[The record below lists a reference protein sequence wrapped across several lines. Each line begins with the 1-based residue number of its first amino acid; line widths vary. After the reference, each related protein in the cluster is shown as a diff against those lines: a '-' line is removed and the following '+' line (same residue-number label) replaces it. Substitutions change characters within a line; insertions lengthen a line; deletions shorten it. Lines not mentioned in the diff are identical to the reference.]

1 MRGIARTLGVLMM
14 LSLVA
19 AACSVEQQHGY
30 VQSSDGSL
38 SFRHPVA
45 WEDVE
50 LTPITTEWVTGL
62 DAGSAPSDSNLAQ
75 LVLDAPFVLAEVY
88 PLEGTSRD
96 AISLSS
102 LRELALASG
111 VDPTSGR
118 DPEIQMLFHNTI
130 VDEYG
135 FEGHH
140 MRFEIN
146 VEDGT
151 AVEEQLAVFDP
162 NRDRIHRVRVTCS
175 TACFDA
181 NLVVIDELF
190 DSIRLRP

>member
-1 MRGIARTLGVLMM
+1 MTLSFV
-14 LSLVA
+14 V
-19 AACSVEQQHGY
+19 AACSVGQQNGY

-38 SFRHPVA
+38 SFRHPVS

-50 LTPITTEWVTGL
+50 LTPITTEWVTGI
-62 DAGSAPSDSNLAQ
+62 DAASAPSDSNLAV

-96 AISLSS
+96 VISLRS

-111 VDPTSGR
+111 IDPTSGE
-118 DPEIQMLFHNTI
+118 DPEIRMLFHDTI

-146 VEDGT
+146 VEDGI

-162 NRDRIHRVRVTCS
+162 DRNRIHRVRVTCS
-175 TACFDA
+175 TVCFDA
-181 NLVVIDELF
+181 NLAVIDELF